1 MALLLERSQVGKRED
16 LADFLA
22 IADMKNT
29 PLISQAAKGSKLC
42 NSLFEWV
49 AEGYRNPTVA
59 AHVDGDDLVIGDH
72 NNHSDSRKLLQSRV
86 HFFLEP
92 FGVSYL
98 AQDLSDPA
106 GVGKKKEFA
115 HNAAKALTVIKRA
128 MEAVACG
135 DNESQ
140 ADNGTVGH
148 EMRSLGKYIQNG
160 AQSDLPI
167 DASFRTPA
175 DQIYSGTWTNFVAD
189 PETKLNNILEARYNA
204 TGETPVLTCLAGSQ
218 LRRQFSLMANYDPGV
233 TTTKA
238 SLRTFNQDANGKKI
252 VNTIDI
258 YQGDFGTV
266 EIMPTVW
273 NAYDSGD
280 ADTQQRRGYI
290 LDMEGIEL
298 RYNQMPEMV
307 ELEDKGGGQRGF
319 WRTVAGLCVKN
330 PLQQAKIAVSGS

>member
-1 MALLLERSQVGKRED
+1 MALLLERNQVGKRED

-29 PLISQAAKGSKLC
+29 PLISQAAKGRKLV

-49 AEGYRNPTVA
+49 AEGYRDPSLT
-59 AHVDGDDLVIGDH
+59 AHVDGTDLAVSDH
-72 NNHSDSRKLLQSRV
+72 NNHSASRALCQSRV

-128 MEAVACG
+128 MEAVACS

-140 ADNGTVGH
+140 ADNGSVGH
-148 EMRSLGKYIQNG
+148 EMKGAGKFIQNS

-167 DASFRTPA
+167 PADYRTPA
-175 DQIYSGTWTNFVAD
+175 AQIYSDTWTNFIAN
-189 PETKLNNILEARYNA
+189 PEDALNDLLEARYNT

-233 TTTKA
+233 TSTKA
-238 SLRTFNQDANGKKI
+238 ALRVFNQEADGKTI
-252 VNTIDI
+252 VSTIDI

-266 EIMPTVW
+266 EIMPSTW
-273 NAYDSGD
+273 LAYDSAD

-290 LDMEGIEL
+290 LDMDGLEL
-298 RYNQMPEMV
+298 RYNQQPDMV
-307 ELEDKGGGQRGF
+307 ELEDKGGGPRGF

-330 PLQQAKIAVSGS
+330 PLQHCKIAVSGS